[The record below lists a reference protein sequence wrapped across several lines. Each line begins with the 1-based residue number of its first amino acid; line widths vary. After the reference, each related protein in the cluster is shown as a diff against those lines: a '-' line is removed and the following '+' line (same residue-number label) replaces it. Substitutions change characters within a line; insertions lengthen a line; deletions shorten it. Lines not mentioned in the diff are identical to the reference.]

1 MMSLPTETCACYSSH
16 KSILHRKP
24 MHERDHYPKIYLTA
38 LGHQHRDQKDYN
50 RNHRYNHGMSFRTLD
65 WPGTRQNSRSY
76 LMGDSNR
83 KFI

>member
-1 MMSLPTETCACYSSH
+1 
-16 KSILHRKP
+16 
-24 MHERDHYPKIYLTA
+24 
-38 LGHQHRDQKDYN
+38 
-50 RNHRYNHGMSFRTLD
+50 MSFRTLD